1 VTSADAS
8 APPTSGQAPDPSA
21 GTSGRRFHPR
31 YLAYVLLIVVVATSV
46 FVLVKKASQG
56 SGTLNNS
63 AIERLIPTAGAK
75 ILQQDIIGIDLA
87 PGYEGTIALNGEPLP
102 LDQVTVVAPLNQVTF
117 KPGPGK
123 IYESLPT
130 GENCLVA
137 TYWMSSKGP
146 AQASLQTWCFTVL

>member
-1 VTSADAS
+1 MI
-8 APPTSGQAPDPSA
+8 
-21 GTSGRRFHPR
+21 
-31 YLAYVLLIVVVATSV
+31 VLGCVYI
-46 FVLVKKASQG
+46 LVKKASEG

-102 LDQVTVVAPLNQVTF
+102 LDQVNVVAPLNQITY

-130 GENCLVA
+130 GENCLSA

-146 AQASLQTWCFTVL
+146 GQASRQTWCFTVL

>member
-1 VTSADAS
+1 M
-8 APPTSGQAPDPSA
+8 
-21 GTSGRRFHPR
+21 
-31 YLAYVLLIVVVATSV
+31 LLIVVVVGSV
-46 FVLVKKASQG
+46 VVLVKKASQG

-146 AQASLQTWCFTVL
+146 AQASLQSWCFTVL